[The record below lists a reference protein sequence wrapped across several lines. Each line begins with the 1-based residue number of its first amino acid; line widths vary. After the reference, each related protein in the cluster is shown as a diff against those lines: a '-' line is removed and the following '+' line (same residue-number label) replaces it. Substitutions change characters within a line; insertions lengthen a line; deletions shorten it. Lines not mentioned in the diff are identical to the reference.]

1 MELEISRNKQQEYA
15 FYIIYQMLFLQ
26 RMEKEFNII
35 EIIEEN
41 LECSYDEAPLFI
53 KDVVVQVAKHS
64 NEIKDMIIPHLKN
77 WEYERINLLV
87 ISILMLAI
95 GEYKFVGD
103 VDKAVIINVAVD
115 LCKKFAGEKDYRFV
129 NAILDKI
136 LWKNI

>member
-41 LECSYDEAPLFI
+41 LECSYDDAPLFI

-129 NAILDKI
+129 NAILDKN
-136 LWKNI
+136 L

>member
-136 LWKNI
+136 L

>member
-41 LECSYDEAPLFI
+41 LECSYDDAPLFI

-136 LWKNI
+136 L

>member
-53 KDVVVQVAKHS
+53 KDVVVQVVKHS

-136 LWKNI
+136 L